1 MNERKPPRLRVGRE
15 FESSEV
21 KSDIIK
27 AKASYLEV
35 KTKSAI
41 AIVVVICCVIALG
54 VALWSSIPTGD
65 FDPVK
70 NVWMIAGPTL
80 SVVIYSYFG
89 KRNAS
94 GENNDESSA

>member
-1 MNERKPPRLRVGRE
+1 MNERRLPRLLVGRE
-15 FESSEV
+15 FEISEV
-21 KSDIIK
+21 KPDVIK

-41 AIVVVICCVIALG
+41 ALMIVACCVIALG
-54 VALWSSIPTGD
+54 VALWFSIPTGD
-65 FDPVK
+65 FGPVK

-89 KRNAS
+89 KRKAS
-94 GENNDESSA
+94 GESNDESSA